1 MKSSLGRIINE
12 VCLKL
17 SQAAVTI
24 YKVRNLLSQE
34 ALMLIYHALVGQKLR
49 YGLICW
55 ATASK
60 FLLDKVDVAHNKV
73 VRYLTF
79 SKACCRAWPL
89 YNKLVFSLVLLL
101 NKSNNGIE
109 NNLAVKRR

>member
-1 MKSSLGRIINE
+1 MFVSRMVVSTMANYTITRTKTFKYLGLIVDEKFSWADHINE

-17 SQAAVTI
+17 SQAAGTI
-24 YKVRNLLSQE
+24 FKVRNILSQE

-79 SKACCRAWPL
+79 S
-89 YNKLVFSLVLLL
+89 
-101 NKSNNGIE
+101 
-109 NNLAVKRR
+109 